1 MVDVYMLLM
10 TRYVGF
16 VVENKEKKSGGGD
29 SNKIR
34 IALNDSLLPESRA
47 AKSSSTLTLV
57 KLPLIIAV
65 HESLIQSCLN
75 PNHYCFETSG

>member
-16 VVENKEKKSGGGD
+16 VVKNKENKSGGED
-29 SNKIR
+29 SDKIR

-47 AKSSSTLTLV
+47 AKSSPTLTLI
-57 KLPLIIAV
+57 KLPLMIAV
-65 HESLIQSCLN
+65 
-75 PNHYCFETSG
+75 T